1 MEVKTEKTIL
11 AITPPTETENVD
23 SLEID
28 WDIRRCT
35 PMMNL
40 LKERLVMYEHDKD
53 YEKAGEIQTKID
65 ECTKGIISLIV
76 CYAKVTILNAKGY
89 YSGISI

>member
-1 MEVKTEKTIL
+1 MEVKTAKPTL
-11 AITPPTETENVD
+11 AITPPTETKNVD

-53 YEKAGEIQTKID
+53 YEKAGDIQTKID
-65 ECTKGIISLIV
+65 KCTKGITFFNCLIF
-76 CYAKVTILNAKGY
+76 KGHNT
-89 YSGISI
+89 

>member
-1 MEVKTEKTIL
+1 MEVKTAKPIL

-40 LKERLVMYEHDKD
+40 LTFIVK
-53 YEKAGEIQTKID
+53 
-65 ECTKGIISLIV
+65 SL
-76 CYAKVTILNAKGY
+76 LNRGKL
-89 YSGISI
+89 YS